1 MSPNNWLDDTLW
13 LNLAYHTWRAP
24 LIVNSDWWMQF
35 KPDPNDR
42 EPPSYGSSSNYTPPD
57 PYPANDL
64 PAGSQGGGKEWIE
77 ANSSPEKR
85 VSYDEAVTRE
95 GITPWQV
102 KKAAALAQRF
112 GEYRLLLQR

>member
-1 MSPNNWLDDTLW
+1 
-13 LNLAYHTWRAP
+13 
-24 LIVNSDWWMQF
+24 MQF

-57 PYPANDL
+57 PYPVKDL
-64 PAGSQGGGKEWIE
+64 PAGSQGGGKEWID
-77 ANSSPEKR
+77 ANPSLETR
-85 VSYDEAVTRE
+85 VSYDEEVTRE